1 MSLTKVSYSMVT
13 GAPSNVLDFG
23 ADLTGVADS
32 TAAINAALA
41 ASDIVY
47 MPPGIYRT
55 TASINVGADQQLYGA
70 SGGTVI
76 RSTLASGAA
85 AIVVGNPANNV
96 LSYGC
101 VVRDLTIS
109 PQVDSTIGMKMYSLV
124 GARIVNVQIQP
135 YDVVT
140 DTTGFVLDGGFSAF
154 FNLFENL
161 LCNHCHVGFK
171 VTTTG
176 VSYPTNQTFINFSS
190 FGDLQYGDTTSIG
203 FLFEN
208 VATYSCGMDSVIVG
222 GNVEQ
227 CGTGVSIV
235 DFGPLTVTGL
245 RFEQNTVDVL
255 FGTFTQFCNFISCQY
270 IENVSGINYQNG
282 FGKNTFF
289 SCNGAYG
296 AVNRQESTNIIY
308 SKGAAEIPVTIVEA
322 VGQTAALQRWT
333 DSSNNVLA
341 AIEGGALRIN
351 AGAKTVGANE
361 ISIGSGTATTVGA
374 AGGASALPATPVG
387 YLIINVAGTNRKIPY
402 YNT

>member
-13 GAPSNVLDFG
+13 GAPANVLDFG

-47 MPPGIYRT
+47 MPPGIYKT
-55 TASINVGADQQLYGA
+55 TSSINVSANQQLYGA
-70 SGGTVI
+70 SSGTII
-76 RSTLASGAA
+76 RSTLASGVA
-85 AIVVGNPANNV
+85 AIVVGNPANNA

-101 VVRDLTIS
+101 VVRDLIIS
-109 PQVDSTIGMKMYSLV
+109 PQVDDTVGVMMYSLV
-124 GARIVNVQIQP
+124 GASVKNIEIQP
-135 YDVVT
+135 YDVIT
-140 DTTGFVLDGGFSAF
+140 NTTGFVLDGGYSAF

-161 LCNHCHVGFK
+161 LCNHCHIGFK
-171 VTTTG
+171 LTTTG
-176 VSYPTNQTFINFSS
+176 VSYPTCQTFINFSS
-190 FGDLQYGDTTSIG
+190 FGDLQYGDTTSSG

-208 VATYSCGMDSVIVG
+208 VATNSCGQDSVIVG

-235 DFGPLTVTGL
+235 NINSLTFNGL

-255 FGTFTQFCNFISCQY
+255 FGTFTQFCNFISCKY
-270 IENVSGINYQNG
+270 IENVSGINWQNG
-282 FGKNTFF
+282 YGKNSFI

-296 AVNRQESTNIIY
+296 IVNRQESTSIIY
-308 SKGAAEIPVTIVEA
+308 SKGAAEIPVIIAGYT
-322 VGQTAALQRWT
+322 GQTAPYQQWKN
-333 DSSNNVLA
+333 SSGTVLA
-341 AIEGGALRIN
+341 AIEDGAIRVN
-351 AGAKTVGANE
+351 SGAKTVGANE
-361 ISIGSGTATTVGA
+361 ISIGSITATTVGA

-387 YLIINVAGTNRKIPY
+387 YLIMNIGGTDRKIPY